1 MSEKRTGKISFSQH
15 EFQCL
20 MKEYSK
26 MAEETKNK
34 RLAAKCA
41 KLCLSQVITSV
52 TIGDDDKRLCYRSDN
67 EYLRIA
73 ERCLKV

>member
-1 MSEKRTGKISFSQH
+1 MVLYVFKLSQVNYSVLANLISCTVGQH
-15 EFQCL
+15 GP
-20 MKEYSK
+20 K
-26 MAEETKNK
+26 ETKNK

-67 EYLRIA
+67 EL
-73 ERCLKV
+73 LWVKLDQV